1 MKIENIK
8 MEKNK
13 QLYFSWREGWLEP
26 QVPTSCLL
34 RVYYTHKSE
43 LLKCNPRNA
52 YCLCIFSLLKKWS
65 SSLTASGN
73 GIIEK
78 NFFSSYRV
86 GYRKLLL
93 EHVLHLAETLQVIV
107 CSYVIR
113 RNREAK
119 AKGRIDYKILS
130 TLDKAD
136 FSLHSAGMQQ
146 ALNFQLGLK
155 REVKKT
161 K

>member
-1 MKIENIK
+1 M
-8 MEKNK
+8 
-13 QLYFSWREGWLEP
+13 
-26 QVPTSCLL
+26 
-34 RVYYTHKSE
+34 
-43 LLKCNPRNA
+43 
-52 YCLCIFSLLKKWS
+52 
-65 SSLTASGN
+65 
-73 GIIEK
+73 
-78 NFFSSYRV
+78 
-86 GYRKLLL
+86 
-93 EHVLHLAETLQVIV
+93 IV

-146 ALNFQLGLK
+146 ALNFQLGLE